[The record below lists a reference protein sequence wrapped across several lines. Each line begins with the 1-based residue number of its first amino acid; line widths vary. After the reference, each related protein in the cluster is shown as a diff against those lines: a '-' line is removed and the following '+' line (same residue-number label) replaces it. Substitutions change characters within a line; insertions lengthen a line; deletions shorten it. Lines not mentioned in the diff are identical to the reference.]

1 LGVFFVLLFVGIMQT
16 PLNTHPFILYSLWQ
30 RILSTSKAIT
40 LFSLVILLSSLA
52 LPAAAQNSDFYKD
65 FVIINGTYY
74 YTNLAV
80 NGLNPFDGK
89 YFGEFDRGTGSLTL
103 GAEANTFSTNND
115 DVQPPQL
122 FYRIYLEDATPPTN
136 FTALNLGFVVAGA
149 DGGPNNKKWNNTSNK
164 LNLVATTSTPGVYV
178 LEVFFRTDRNYNSNN
193 FAFDSRNGLNYKG
206 YFKVN
211 GTLPEWNGTTSN
223 SWTEAKNWTPN
234 TVPDANTDAII
245 RYVPNGRLPIISDG
259 IASVRTLTV
268 IGNPSIPGD
277 ATLVQTGGDLRVFG
291 NFNNGGSNFQQTG
304 GTFTLAGNNTQAF
317 DGANFLRVNVDGGSD
332 KYLRGRMDVRQTLR
346 FQSGRI
352 VTATD
357 NPNDFSVDLGAGAV
371 VIDESET
378 SYVLGVLRS
387 KDQVVSQNNVSSFG
401 NIGVDLLPTTGNP
414 GTTTAT
420 RITGPSDFAYSG
432 IGTSKSIRRGFTFAP
447 SNNGI
452 FNFSL
457 VFHYL
462 NTELQ
467 GTPEDNLL
475 LFRSLRGSGP
485 FENLG
490 KSTIDKS
497 NKTLTR
503 NNIGGALA
511 ATFTLGNSANPLP
524 VTLVSFTANPT
535 AQGGALLRWAT
546 ATETNNKGFGIE
558 RQLTSSDSWQSVG
571 YLASGNNT
579 TGGTYEYTDK
589 SLIKAAFSPQ
599 AYYRL
604 RQEDQDGKVSYSPV
618 AVVSR
623 SAVAA
628 SSDLLL
634 SPVPVTGS
642 NISLTFAEAGQAGS
656 EITITNTQGQRLFSQ
671 TTQASANAALSLPV
685 ERLAAGVYIVSVR
698 VPGQAVRHARF
709 VKL

>member
-16 PLNTHPFILYSLWQ
+16 PLNTHLIILYSLWQ

-40 LFSLVILLSSLA
+40 LFSLAVLLSSLA
-52 LPAAAQNSDFYKD
+52 FPAAAQSSDFYKD
-65 FVIINGTYY
+65 FVIINGTYH

-122 FYRIYLEDATPPTN
+122 FYRIYLEKTTPPTN
-136 FTALNLGFVVAGA
+136 FTALNLGFVVAGE
-149 DGGPNNKKWNNTSNK
+149 DGSNNKKWNNTSNK

-178 LEVFFRTDRNYNSNN
+178 LEVFFRTDRNYNSND

-223 SWTEAKNWTPN
+223 SWSEAKNWTPN

-245 RYVPNGRLPIISDG
+245 RYVPNGRLPIITDG

-268 IGNPSIPGD
+268 TGNPDVAGS

-332 KYLRGRMDVRQTLR
+332 KYLRGRMDVRQTLT

-352 VTATD
+352 ITATD

-371 VIDESET
+371 VTDESET

-401 NIGVDLLPTTGNP
+401 NIGVDLLVTTGNP

-420 RITGPSDFAYSG
+420 RITGPGDFAYSG
-432 IGTSKSIRRGFTFAP
+432 IGTSKSIRRGFTFAS
-447 SNNGI
+447 SNSGI
-452 FNFSL
+452 FNFNL

-462 NTELQ
+462 DTELQ
-467 GTPEDNLL
+467 GIPEDNLL
-475 LFRSLRGSGP
+475 LFRSPTGSVP

-490 KSTIDKS
+490 KLNADKS
-497 NKTLTR
+497 NNTLTR
-503 NNIGGALA
+503 NNIGGTLA

-524 VTLVSFTANPT
+524 VTLVSFTATPT
-535 AQGGALLRWAT
+535 AQGGALLRWTT

-558 RQLTSSDSWQSVG
+558 RQLTSSGTWQSVG
-571 YLASGNNT
+571 YLASGNNAN
-579 TGGTYEYTDK
+579 GGTYEYTDK
-589 SLIKAAFSPQ
+589 SLSNAAFTPQ

-604 RQEDQDGKVSYSPV
+604 RQEDQDGKLNYSPV
-618 AVVSR
+618 AVVAR
-623 SAVAA
+623 QALVA
-628 SSDLLL
+628 STNLLL
-634 SPVPVTGS
+634 SPVPVTGA

-656 EITITNTQGQRLFSQ
+656 EISITNTQGQRLYNY
-671 TTQASANAALSLPV
+671 TTQASADAALSLPV
-685 ERLAAGVYIVSVR
+685 ERLAAGVYIVSVQ
-698 VPGQAVRHARF
+698 VPGQALRHARF